1 MSKLAIVGTVA
12 LDSIETPFESGEEIL
27 GGSAVYSCLG
37 ASLFTQV
44 GICAVVGGDFPETHA
59 GLLRSAGVDTGGLE
73 TANGETFRW
82 KGRYSED
89 LGDPETV
96 FVRLNVFENFKPKLT
111 DRLKNAELVFLANM
125 DPALQMEV
133 LNQVKSPR
141 AVACDTMNHWIENSP
156 EDLRKIL
163 KKVDILIINNSEALD
178 LSGEKSLAAA
188 AREILKMGPR
198 TVVVKRGEFG
208 AAMFSEEGIFC
219 APAYLVEK
227 AVDPTGAGDTFA
239 GGFMGYLSAGGGVS
253 AAEMRKA
260 VIYGS
265 VLASFTVEK
274 LGTESIKNLNRE
286 KFESRFREFMR
297 MSQI

>member
-37 ASLFTQV
+37 ASLFTKV
-44 GICAVVGGDFPETHA
+44 GICAVVGGDFPEPHTR
-59 GLLRSAGVDTGGLE
+59 LLRSAGVDTGGLE
-73 TANGETFRW
+73 AADGETFRW

-96 FVRLNVFENFKPKLT
+96 FVRLNVYENFKPKLT
-111 DRLKNAELVFLANM
+111 DRLRNAEFVFLANM
-125 DPALQMEV
+125 DPAVQMEV
-133 LNQVKSPR
+133 LEQVKSPR
-141 AVACDTMNHWIENSP
+141 AVACDTMNYWIENSP

-163 KKVDILIINNSEALD
+163 KKVNILIINNSEALD
-178 LSGEKSLAAA
+178 LSGEKSIAAA
-188 AREILKMGPR
+188 AREIMKMGPR
-198 TVVVKRGEFG
+198 TVVIKRGEFG
-208 AAMFSEEGIFC
+208 SVMFSDEDVFC

-227 AVDPTGAGDTFA
+227 AIDPTGAGDTFA
-239 GGFMGYLSAGGGVS
+239 GGFMGYLSANGAGS
-253 AAEMRKA
+253 ASDMKKA

-265 VLASFTVEK
+265 VLASFTVES
-274 LGTESIKNLNRE
+274 LGTESIKTLSKE